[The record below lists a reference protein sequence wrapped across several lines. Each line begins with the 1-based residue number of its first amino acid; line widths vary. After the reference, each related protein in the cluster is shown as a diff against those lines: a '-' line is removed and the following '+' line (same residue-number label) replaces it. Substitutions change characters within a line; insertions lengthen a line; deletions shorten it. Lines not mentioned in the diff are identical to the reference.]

1 MAQPSSASPGRRF
14 NDDVVAA
21 FTRRYRRQPT
31 VVVRAPGRVNLLGAH
46 VDYNEGWVITGAIDR
61 AVWLAAAPATNGIL
75 RVESLDFGATASLD
89 LERLPPPV
97 PERNAKAS
105 WIDYPAGVAWALAES
120 GQQPAAMDVA
130 YGGNV
135 PIGAGVS
142 SSAAVEMAFLLAW
155 EAIAYGESV
164 TSDGA
169 IRDGAARAQLGM
181 RAENGYLGVQSGI
194 MDQFSSLH
202 GAAHHLVFL
211 DCRHLT
217 FEHLPMPENA
227 RVLVADSGVRRR
239 LVDFDYNDRRTQCQE
254 AVAILRRHLP
264 GVHAL
269 RDVPSHDFEHH
280 SHHLPMDLR
289 RRARHVVEECERT
302 RAGAE
307 ALSRGDLSVFGA
319 LMRHS
324 HLGSRDL
331 YEVSIP
337 ELDVLA
343 AAAWSAEGC
352 YGARL
357 TGAGFGGCVTVLAD
371 AMAVDGVRRA
381 MTNAFEQTFERRP
394 TIFGCAI
401 DDGATVLG
409 P

>member
-1 MAQPSSASPGRRF
+1 MTQSPHRPITSCRE
-14 NDDVVAA
+14 DVVAA
-21 FTRRYRRQPT
+21 FTRRYRRSPT

-61 AVWLAAAPATNGIL
+61 AVWLAAAPAAQRVM
-75 RVESLDFGATASLD
+75 RVEALDFDERVSLD
-89 LERLPPPV
+89 LELLPPPV
-97 PERNAKAS
+97 PERDGDAS
-105 WIDYPAGVAWALAES
+105 WIDYPAGVAWALIEA
-120 GQQPAAMDVA
+120 GHQPPAMDVT
-130 YGGNV
+130 YGGDI

-155 EAIAYGESV
+155 ESMSGP
-164 TSDGA
+164 DGFGR
-169 IRDGAARAQLGM
+169 RDGSGRAGLGM

-202 GAAHHLVFL
+202 GAAQRLIFL

-217 FEHLPMPENA
+217 FEHLPLTEHA
-227 RVLVADSGVRRR
+227 CVLVADSGVRRR
-239 LVDFDYNDRRTQCQE
+239 LVDFDYNDRRAQCRE
-254 AVAILRRHLP
+254 AVTILQQRLP
-264 GVHAL
+264 GIHTL
-269 RDVPSHDFEHH
+269 RDLSTLDFELH
-280 SHHLPMDLR
+280 SHHLPMALR

-307 ALSRGDLSVFGA
+307 ALACGNLVEFGA
-319 LMRHS
+319 LMRRS

-337 ELDVLA
+337 ELDALA

-371 AMAVDGVRRA
+371 NRTVDDVKSA
-381 MTNAFEQTFERRP
+381 ITAAFEQAFERQP
-394 TIFGCAI
+394 TILNTTIA
-401 DDGATVLG
+401 DGAAIV
-409 P
+409 